1 MHVVDP
7 PTLTRDLTDT
17 CAPYLQAGSPAL
29 SLRGRLVSTYA
40 TREALLDTLLASCYI
55 PMYYETPTL
64 LAGRLHLDG
73 GLFDNQ
79 PVLPGGVTVT
89 VSPAQHAA
97 TISPHVRCAAL
108 KAQLIPSPTHP
119 VPPPCCTCVATV
131 QTKFNGVHRLF
142 PPDSEAEVEELWRHG
157 YQDGNNWAAR
167 AVAAAGGPVPLVASP
182 QV

>member
-1 MHVVDP
+1 MRSCTPTRHGVPLQIRPRRDRAPDASRRSRSCDRKAVCERRASRNRYPTSTRVVDP

-17 CAPYLQAGSPAL
+17 CAPYLQAGSPAF

-97 TISPHVRCAAL
+97 TVSPHVRCATP
-108 KAQLIPSPTHP
+108 K
-119 VPPPCCTCVATV
+119 PC
-131 QTKFNGVHRLF
+131 
-142 PPDSEAEVEELWRHG
+142 
-157 YQDGNNWAAR
+157 
-167 AVAAAGGPVPLVASP
+167 
-182 QV
+182 